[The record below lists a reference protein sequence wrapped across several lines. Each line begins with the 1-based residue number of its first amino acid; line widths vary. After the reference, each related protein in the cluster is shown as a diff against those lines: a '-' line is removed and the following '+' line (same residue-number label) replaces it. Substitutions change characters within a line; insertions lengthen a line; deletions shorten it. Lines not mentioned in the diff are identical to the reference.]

1 MDYKA
6 FAKAMRENKVTDE
19 KGIILCSPDLW
30 EEIAKIIESI
40 PNIIDGFVYY
50 IENKNSKFAKIAIKP
65 INELSFDEVS
75 EIDADGLYSKYYSTK
90 ETAERAIEKIY
101 MYNEQ

>member
-6 FAKAMRENKVTDE
+6 FAKSMRENKVTDE

-40 PNIIDGFVYY
+40 PNK
-50 IENKNSKFAKIAIKP
+50 EKE
-65 INELSFDEVS
+65 INV
-75 EIDADGLYSKYYSTK
+75 
-90 ETAERAIEKIY
+90 
-101 MYNEQ
+101 